1 VIGTKAS
8 DRGFPPKG
16 GHMEVL
22 VLISAFASAGAFI
35 AKLIIDNMEV
45 KR

>member
-1 VIGTKAS
+1 
-8 DRGFPPKG
+8 
-16 GHMEVL
+16 MEII

>member
-1 VIGTKAS
+1 MRALDKALNQ
-8 DRGFPPKG
+8 KG

-22 VLISAFASAGAFI
+22 VLMTAFASAGAFI